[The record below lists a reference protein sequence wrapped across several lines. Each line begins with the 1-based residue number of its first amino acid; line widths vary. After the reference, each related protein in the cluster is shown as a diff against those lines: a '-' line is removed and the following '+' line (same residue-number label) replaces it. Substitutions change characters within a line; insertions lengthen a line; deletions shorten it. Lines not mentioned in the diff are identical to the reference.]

1 MSHHFGHKFTKTFLP
16 FVNNVVKGTTSTK
29 VAPEYEDHI
38 NDVHSKDVHHALRGK
53 HLVDAQPVKIHGAPR
68 GHESLMYNYGHGF
81 PTLPNNPETMRHAVK
96 NRRSLAQV
104 NDLDFS
110 NYLKFTK

>member
-53 HLVDAQPVKIHGAPR
+53 NLVDAQISKSNAP
-68 GHESLMYNYGHGF
+68 
-81 PTLPNNPETMRHAVK
+81 K
-96 NRRSLAQV
+96 
-104 NDLDFS
+104 
-110 NYLKFTK
+110 